1 MFLYLKILEL
11 LQLYNM
17 SDYISV
23 DGYPDLVRDKNTNMI
38 LNINKG
44 NTDAFIEKRD
54 RELHQRQEIE
64 TLKSDVQDIKMMLQK
79 LTESFA
85 NA

>member
-1 MFLYLKILEL
+1 
-11 LQLYNM
+11 M
-17 SDYISV
+17 SSYISV
-23 DGYPDLVRDKNTNMI
+23 EGYPDLARDKSTGMI

-54 RELHQRQEIE
+54 RELRQRREIE
-64 TLKSDVQDIKMMLQK
+64 NLKSDVQDIKMMLKK

>member
-1 MFLYLKILEL
+1 MKK
-11 LQLYNM
+11 
-17 SDYISV
+17 YISV
-23 DGYPDLVRDKNTNMI
+23 EGYPDLARDKNTGMI

-44 NTDAFIEKRD
+44 NTDAFIKKRD
-54 RELHQRQEIE
+54 RELQQQQEIE
-64 TLKSDVQDIKMMLQK
+64 NLKSDVQDIKMMLKK

>member
-1 MFLYLKILEL
+1 
-11 LQLYNM
+11 M

-44 NTDAFIEKRD
+44 NTDAFIKKRD
-54 RELHQRQEIE
+54 QELQQRHEIE

>member
-1 MFLYLKILEL
+1 
-11 LQLYNM
+11 
-17 SDYISV
+17 
-23 DGYPDLVRDKNTNMI
+23 MI

-54 RELHQRQEIE
+54 RELQQRQEIE
-64 TLKSDVQDIKMMLQK
+64 TLKSDVQDIKMMLKK

>member
-44 NTDAFIEKRD
+44 NTDAFIKKRD
-54 RELHQRQEIE
+54 LELQQRHEIE

>member
-1 MFLYLKILEL
+1 
-11 LQLYNM
+11 M

-54 RELHQRQEIE
+54 RELQQRQEIE

-85 NA
+85 TA

>member
-1 MFLYLKILEL
+1 
-11 LQLYNM
+11 M

-54 RELHQRQEIE
+54 RELQQRQEIE

>member
-1 MFLYLKILEL
+1 
-11 LQLYNM
+11 M

-54 RELHQRQEIE
+54 RELQQRQEIE

-79 LTESFA
+79 LTESLA

>member
-1 MFLYLKILEL
+1 
-11 LQLYNM
+11 M
-17 SDYISV
+17 SDYIPV

>member
-1 MFLYLKILEL
+1 
-11 LQLYNM
+11 M

-44 NTDAFIEKRD
+44 NTDAFIKKRD
-54 RELHQRQEIE
+54 RELQQRQEIE